1 MFSLFVKRPPTQLVP
16 ALPLLDESLYPL
28 LWQDK
33 SFKSAQ
39 ALIAVLLQNSDLT
52 DASSAQSITQA
63 QQQFSQ
69 HLQHNAHYQDWVNFT
84 VFGRYIQRSFSAF
97 YRQNEDVFNTDMPE
111 LLRYEL
117 MRHTQRL
124 PVGQVLLFGG
134 VLPKSVRQEKLLIAT
149 VNPYQALQ
157 QALRSYNKAKATD
170 PIIINLITAQSDRV
184 KAFAI
189 KHNKRTRDGRR
200 NDVMILDFTQL
211 VLVKE
216 DAIKKNAQS
225 DRQYLIRH
233 YHIS

>member
-52 DASSAQSITQA
+52 DASSAQSIAQA

-157 QALRSYNKAKATD
+157 QALRSYSKAKATD
-170 PIIINLITAQSDRV
+170 PIIINLITAQSDKV

-216 DAIKKNAQS
+216 DAIKKNTQS

-233 YHIS
+233 YRIS

>member
-1 MFSLFVKRPPTQLVP
+1 MP

-52 DASSAQSITQA
+52 DASSAQSIAQA

-97 YRQNEDVFNTDMPE
+97 YRQNEDVFNSDMPE

-157 QALRSYNKAKATD
+157 QALRSYSKAKATD
-170 PIIINLITAQSDRV
+170 PIIINLITAQSDKV

-216 DAIKKNAQS
+216 DAIKKNTQS

-233 YHIS
+233 YRIS

>member
-1 MFSLFVKRPPTQLVP
+1 MP

-52 DASSAQSITQA
+52 DASSAQSIAQA

-97 YRQNEDVFNTDMPE
+97 YRQNEDVFNSDMPE

-157 QALRSYNKAKATD
+157 QALRSYSKAKATD
-170 PIIINLITAQSDRV
+170 PIIINLITAQSDKV

-216 DAIKKNAQS
+216 DAIKKYPIRQAIS
-225 DRQYLIRH
+225 D
-233 YHIS
+233 